1 MSLVERGK
9 AIWAWVQRTHAYR
22 AWNRFGEERGN
33 LLAAGIGYFSFFSLF
48 PAGALAG
55 VVFGFFLANRPD
67 LLDAVAASVDS
78 ALPGFVKTA
87 SNPEGLIELSAPS
100 TATLSITGIVAIIT
114 LVMSGLGWIGALRE
128 GIRAIFSVSDKPGN
142 PVLVKLRELAVMA
155 VLGVAVLVSASAT
168 SVVGTASRGV
178 LSEVPGGPFALSLLA
193 ALVGFSIDTGVM
205 VVLLRFLSGVPLPW
219 RDIRNGAIVG
229 GVGLTIA
236 KALGATLIAQATRN
250 PLFGSVVVV
259 IGLLFWL
266 NLIAKIVLLAA
277 SWAANDIDAAL
288 EGLQRELGDEP
299 THTDDAAASP
309 MTTQDRVDAGLP
321 DFGSKT
327 YAGLSTRQR
336 DRVSVVSGAVVGAGL
351 TAALGGLVRAVLGTR
366 QRR

>member
-1 MSLVERGK
+1 MSVVDRGK
-9 AIWAWVQRTHAYR
+9 AVWAWVQGTHAYR
-22 AWNRFGEERGN
+22 AWTRFGQERGN

-67 LLDAVAASVDS
+67 LLEAVATSIDS

-100 TATLSITGIVAIIT
+100 TATLSITGIVAVVT
-114 LVMSGLGWIGALRE
+114 LVMSGLGWSGALRE

-142 PVLVKLRELAVMA
+142 PALVKLRELAVMA
-155 VLGVAVLVSASAT
+155 VLGVAILVSASAT

-178 LSEVPGGPFALSLLA
+178 LSDLPGGPLALSLLA
-193 ALVGFSIDTGVM
+193 ALIGFIIDTGVM

-219 RDIRNGAIVG
+219 RDIRRGALIG
-229 GVGLTIA
+229 GAGLTIA

-277 SWAANDIDAAL
+277 AWAANDIDDAL
-288 EGLQRELGDEP
+288 EGLQRELGSAPAESADTVRP
-299 THTDDAAASP
+299 PLSTRA
-309 MTTQDRVDAGLP
+309 RVDIGLP
-321 DFGSKT
+321 DFGPQT
-327 YAGLSTRQR
+327 YAALSTRQR

-351 TAALGGLVRAVLGTR
+351 AAAVGGLLRALRGPR

>member
-1 MSLVERGK
+1 MSVVDRGK
-9 AIWAWVQRTHAYR
+9 AVWAWVQRTHAYR
-22 AWNRFGEERGN
+22 AWTRFGQERGN

-67 LLDAVAASVDS
+67 LLEAVATSIDS
-78 ALPGFVKTA
+78 TLPGFVKTA

-100 TATLSITGIVAIIT
+100 TATLSITGIVAVVT

-155 VLGVAVLVSASAT
+155 VLGVAILVSASAT

-178 LSEVPGGPFALSLLA
+178 LSDLPGGPLALSLLA
-193 ALVGFSIDTGVM
+193 AIVGFIIDTGVM

-219 RDIRNGAIVG
+219 RDIRNGALIG
-229 GVGLTIA
+229 GAGLTIA

-277 SWAANDIDAAL
+277 AWAANDIDDAL
-288 EGLQRELGDEP
+288 EGLQREIGSAPAESAD
-299 THTDDAAASP
+299 TVSP
-309 MTTQDRVDAGLP
+309 PHSTRERVDLGLP
-321 DFGSKT
+321 DVGPQT
-327 YAGLSTRQR
+327 YAALSTRQR

-351 TAALGGLVRAVLGTR
+351 AAAVGGLLRALRGPR